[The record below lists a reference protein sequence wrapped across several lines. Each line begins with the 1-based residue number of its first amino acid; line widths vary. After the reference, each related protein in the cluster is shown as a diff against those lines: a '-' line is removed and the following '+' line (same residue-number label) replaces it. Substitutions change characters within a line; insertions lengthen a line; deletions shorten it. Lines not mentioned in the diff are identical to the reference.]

1 MKQST
6 LKFTEN
12 KTVTLDNTTDDS
24 ISNPQT
30 REQKRK
36 KIQKQTHEQTYEPP
50 KKQIKTFQCRF
61 NCGKVFSHSS
71 SESRH
76 ARECK
81 IIIYERRNSS
91 QNQKLKKEIYTLKAQ
106 INRLEFLLKNKI

>member
-6 LKFTEN
+6 LKLTEN
-12 KTVTLDNTTDDS
+12 KTVTLDNTDPLS
-24 ISNPQT
+24 KPQT
-30 REQKRK
+30 REK
-36 KIQKQTHEQTYEPP
+36 KCKTKNEQTHEPP
-50 KKQIKTFQCRF
+50 KKRTPNKTFQCRF

-76 ARECK
+76 AKECK

-91 QNQKLKKEIYTLKAQ
+91 QIQKLKKEIYTLKAQ